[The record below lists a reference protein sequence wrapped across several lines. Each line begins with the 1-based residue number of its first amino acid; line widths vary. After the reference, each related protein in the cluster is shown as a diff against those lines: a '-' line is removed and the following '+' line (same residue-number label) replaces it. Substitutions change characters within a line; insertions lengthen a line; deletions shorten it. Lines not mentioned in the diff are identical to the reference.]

1 MLIVCCVEGRIHDDE
16 RKKLFLLSL
25 GKDSKILE
33 LGPSFNP
40 LAPKTIFPG
49 TEIVDHLP
57 TEELIEKYKEHGVDT
72 SKIEH
77 VDYVY
82 RGGSLYTLIN
92 KESYYDFILSS
103 HVIEHTT
110 NFIEHLQDC
119 AKLLKK
125 DGGVLRMAV
134 PDKRGMFD
142 LLREKTSLQ
151 GVINRYYDTN
161 FTTVH
166 SPRAVVDYHMKV
178 CNLDDRIA
186 WSREESTDAIS
197 DRLKFLGQKATRAQL
212 QATLRR
218 TFSDVHEW
226 VFSPI
231 SFKLLCNDL
240 KELGYIDLGVSKLVE
255 SPDYA
260 HEFYVELTLGVDPL
274 ASDTRKSLYLEN
286 AFDMCPK
293 CPSQAC
299 PPCPSQACPP
309 CPSQAEDPK
318 HQFVALL
325 YTAVGIGIGAVAG
338 IASVATISKRNAV
351 AGSKDMFLAFCLL
364 LPLAVL
370 FLFHTIWVSA
380 ID

>member
-1 MLIVCCVEGRIHDDE
+1 MSASKVRVLALAPLLIVCCVEGRIHDDE

-125 DGGVLRMAV
+125 NGGVLRMAV

-166 SPRAVVDYHMKV
+166 SPGAVVDYHMKV

-240 KELGYIDLGVSKLVE
+240 KELGFIDLGVSKLVE
-255 SPDYA
+255 SPHYA
-260 HEFYVELTLGVDPL
+260 HEFYVELTHGVDPL
-274 ASDTRKSLYLEN
+274 ATDTRKALHLEN
-286 AFDMCPK
+286 AFDMC
-293 CPSQAC
+293 S
-299 PPCPSQACPP
+299 PCPSQH
-309 CPSQAEDPK
+309 K
-318 HQFVALL
+318 FVALL